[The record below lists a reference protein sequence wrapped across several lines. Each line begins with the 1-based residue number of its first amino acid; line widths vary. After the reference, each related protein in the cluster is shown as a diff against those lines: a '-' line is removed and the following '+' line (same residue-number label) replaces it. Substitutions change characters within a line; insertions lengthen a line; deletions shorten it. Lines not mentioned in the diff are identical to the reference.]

1 MHLMIIEDDKAVAY
15 CLKEYFGLAGYES
28 DVFTNPREGVR
39 AFKLG
44 GYDTVL
50 TDIKM
55 PELNGLEVLEEIRSQ
70 DPTARVI
77 IMTGYADLEN
87 AIAAINAGAY
97 AFFRKPLQMDKMKE
111 CLRKIDRENE
121 QGRHTKDLGNE
132 LVKLCMELKEFEK
145 SIGSPHS
152 FEEGTSNDE
161 GVNRTDL

>member
-1 MHLMIIEDDKAVAY
+1 MNLMIIEDDKAVAF
-15 CLKEYFGLAGYES
+15 CLKEYFSLAGYDS

-44 GYDTVL
+44 GYDTVF

-55 PELNGLEVLEEIRSQ
+55 PELSGLDVLAEIRSQ
-70 DPTARVI
+70 DPTAYVV

-97 AFFRKPLQMDKMKE
+97 AFFRKPLEMDKLKE
-111 CLRKIDRENE
+111 CLQRIERERE
-121 QGRHTKDLGNE
+121 QGRHTRELGDE

-145 SIGSPHS
+145 SIGLPRCIGNSTSP
-152 FEEGTSNDE
+152 GNGSNGD
-161 GVNRTDL
+161 DI